1 MTQIPPHHPKALRC
15 PCPPA
20 PGSAHIP
27 LAPEATCCSQCA
39 LLSWQIYCIGR
50 GLHMKDGKV
59 VKSNAS
65 TSYDVTEKSITP
77 LVRAGSDLAEG
88 PGEHVCGVVPC
99 TKSSD
104 TSEQLPGRNK
114 PLSSLHLPS
123 LLCRWLLLQLS
134 QARKAA
140 AQTWPRSHVAWVHTP
155 AVECNS
161 CGWSK

>member
-1 MTQIPPHHPKALRC
+1 MCEQ
-15 PCPPA
+15 
-20 PGSAHIP
+20 
-27 LAPEATCCSQCA
+27 
-39 LLSWQIYCIGR
+39 
-50 GLHMKDGKV
+50 
-59 VKSNAS
+59 
-65 TSYDVTEKSITP
+65 
-77 LVRAGSDLAEG
+77 
-88 PGEHVCGVVPC
+88 VCWVVPC
-99 TKSSD
+99 TKSSGN
-104 TSEQLPGRNK
+104 SEQLPGRNK